1 VVHHDVM
8 HCLNYLQFLHGHFL
22 YDASGYGLG
31 CKPCHKGCTC
41 TIFRTLFVVMV
52 LLEAAAALAALVEE
66 GRAPAGDQLD
76 LQVSS
81 PVVVVVGD
89 GNGVSQEKLSL
100 GVDGPEAVVYFVVAV
115 QQPESHPPGAADFAF
130 FET

>member
-1 VVHHDVM
+1 
-8 HCLNYLQFLHGHFL
+8 
-22 YDASGYGLG
+22 
-31 CKPCHKGCTC
+31 
-41 TIFRTLFVVMV
+41 MV

-81 PVVVVVGD
+81 PVVDVGD
-89 GNGVSQEKLSL
+89 GNGVSQEKSSL